1 MCGRQINVSIFRRH
15 CLTEISASMP
25 CLKTPSFHHQF
36 CYGSCFE
43 HIGVRLNMDQG
54 HRINNQTV
62 HFVISS
68 CAVSFTH
75 LGICEWEARTSSNLG
90 KASLGK
96 SCRYMYMHKK

>member
-1 MCGRQINVSIFRRH
+1 MQ
-15 CLTEISASMP
+15 
-25 CLKTPSFHHQF
+25 
-36 CYGSCFE
+36 
-43 HIGVRLNMDQG
+43 LNMDQG

-75 LGICEWEARTSSNLG
+75 LGICEWEAKTSGNLG
-90 KASLGK
+90 KASLGIKSLFK